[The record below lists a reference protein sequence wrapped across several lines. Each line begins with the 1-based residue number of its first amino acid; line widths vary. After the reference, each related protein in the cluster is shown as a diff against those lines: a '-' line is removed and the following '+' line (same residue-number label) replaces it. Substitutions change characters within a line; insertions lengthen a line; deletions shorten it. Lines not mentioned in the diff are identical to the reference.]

1 MNEDQIGRM
10 SQQVADAAVPDT
22 VQVRLRQARHSA
34 VAQSTNSEKSQ
45 GRILALVWSHPKFAL
60 ASLAVLVLIGVA
72 VIQQQQNQRDVA
84 IDIALLS
91 SDVPMEFLLESA
103 MLDVSE

>member
-22 VQVRLRQARHSA
+22 VQVRLRQARHA
-34 VAQSTNSEKSQ
+34 ALAQSTSSEKSQ

-72 VIQQQQNQRDVA
+72 VTQQQQNQRDVA

>member
-10 SQQVADAAVPDT
+10 SQQVADAAVPDA
-22 VQVRLRQARHSA
+22 VQVRLRQARQNA
-34 VAQSTNSEKSQ
+34 VAQSNSSKNSPS
-45 GRILALVWSHPKFAL
+45 GILAMVCSHPKFAL
-60 ASLAVLVLIGVA
+60 ASLAVLLLMWVA

-91 SDVPMEFLLESA
+91 SDVPMELLLESA
-103 MLDVSE
+103 MLDASE

>member
-34 VAQSTNSEKSQ
+34 VAQSASSEKSQ
-45 GRILALVWSHPKFAL
+45 GRILALVWGHPKFAL